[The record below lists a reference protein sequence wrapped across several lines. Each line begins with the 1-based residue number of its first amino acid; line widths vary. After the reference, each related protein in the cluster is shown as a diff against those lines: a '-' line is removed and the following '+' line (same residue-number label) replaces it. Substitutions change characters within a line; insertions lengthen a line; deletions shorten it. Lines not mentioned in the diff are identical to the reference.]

1 MRTFCQFPLLIA
13 LVVFSAAAAAQE
25 PTSPESG
32 LSPPADDACLAA
44 IRTRQPE
51 ADRTCSDLV
60 AGLRYEGTA
69 TASGRQAL
77 AAALGNRALARM
89 RVGDLEGAEADLGEA
104 LALTPDAWAIHL
116 NRATLALRNGDGAA
130 ALNHLGRV
138 RQLVPAD
145 SAAVAAAD
153 RNSILAW
160 RMLGN
165 LEAADALSRGQQ
177 VRVAPA
183 PPPG

>member
-1 MRTFCQFPLLIA
+1 MITFRPLPLIIA
-13 LVVFSAAAAAQE
+13 LVALSGAAGGQE

-44 IRTRQPE
+44 VRNRQPE

-60 AGLRYEGTA
+60 AGLRYDGTA
-69 TASGRQAL
+69 TAAGRQAL

-89 RVGDLEGAEADLGEA
+89 RSGELEGAEADFSEA
-104 LALTPDAWAIHL
+104 LTLTPDAWALHL
-116 NRATLALRNGDGAA
+116 NRATLALANGDGAA
-130 ALNHLGRV
+130 ALNYLGRV

-165 LEAADALSRGQQ
+165 LDAAAALSQGQQ
-177 VRVAPA
+177 VRVVPA